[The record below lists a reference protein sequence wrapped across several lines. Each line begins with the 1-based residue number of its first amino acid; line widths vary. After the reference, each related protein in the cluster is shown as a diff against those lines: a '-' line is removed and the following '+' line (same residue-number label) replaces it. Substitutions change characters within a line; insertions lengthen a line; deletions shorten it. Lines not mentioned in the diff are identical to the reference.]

1 MDSLRCWESKMDD
14 WNMFV
19 LKRGGGVLFCA
30 YNRGMFSKGRIPF
43 KKHILKNDAFKVAS
57 F

>member
-1 MDSLRCWESKMDD
+1 MDD